1 MNSLL
6 FTVLMLFLP
15 SVAKGRDVFQEEVKP
30 LLQSHCFRCHGQ
42 KKQKGDL
49 RLDTLDPNIVQGTS
63 AERWHDVLNNI
74 NLGEMPPEDESQL
87 SPDERRK
94 LVGWLTEELQK
105 AAKARRGTG
114 QQVVMRRLNRTE
126 YQYTMMDLL
135 GLEMDYS
142 GGFPSDGRS
151 SEGFKNNGAS
161 LSMTA
166 LQIENY
172 IKIARQAFR
181 FVLVEGEQE
190 KKSVTVVDRNKGP
203 IRGPNSR
210 RFTGNSSERL
220 GRVNF
225 WHGSFKDLPRTG
237 KFSIRV
243 KAYTDRKPG
252 QPAPI
257 LFAQYGY
264 FVSGLTLNIMGDAGE
279 VTITSGNPEYYEIS
293 GRPEFFPLPEAH
305 VPSAKLN
312 GIITLQNAIDDGK
325 PLTQAVN
332 KVIEE
337 KDKKGKIR
345 KRKVKVFP
353 EDPDFPRIII
363 ESVEF
368 VRNDYPSWPPSLH
381 RRIVQDGEELSDPKA
396 VEKLLSRFLRRAWR
410 RPVNGE
416 EIKKWMAHYQKMLQ
430 QGDSPILALKETLSA
445 TLASS
450 NFLYLTEPFEFDK
463 SRKLNAHELASR
475 LSYFLWSSMP
485 DEELSELADSG
496 RLLEPSVLRKEFD
509 RMLADSKAD
518 RFAEQF
524 SMQWLDLEGVD
535 RVAINPQYYKG
546 FDNSLKPD
554 MVGETQAF
562 FREILRSNTS
572 ALQFIDAEFTMLNA
586 SLAKHYGLEGPK
598 SQRFERVSLEGTSR
612 PGGVLGHASTLLA
625 GSDGADSHP
634 IKRAVWIRERL
645 LHDPPNPPP
654 PDVPGVEKSVPNFEK
669 LSIREQLAIHRKK
682 EACADCHRGIDPWGI
697 ALEEYDAIGLFREK
711 TARRKKRVSA
721 KTVLPGSHEISGL
734 IDLQK
739 HLLNGRRDQFAK
751 ALVSKL
757 LTYALGRSLSLEDEL
772 LIEKLSG
779 DFAINDYRLPSLMK
793 NIVTS
798 RPFLSR

>member
-1 MNSLL
+1 MRL
-6 FTVLMLFLP
+6 FQFAALILFLP
-15 SVAKGRDVFQEEVKP
+15 SVANGRDVFQKEVKP
-30 LLQSHCFRCHGQ
+30 LLQSHCFKCHGQ

-74 NLGEMPPEDESQL
+74 NLGEMPPEDEPQF

-105 AAKARRGTG
+105 AAKARRGNG
-114 QQVVMRRLNRTE
+114 EQLVMRRLNRTE

-142 GGFPSDGRS
+142 GAFPSDGRS

-190 KKSVTVVDRNKGP
+190 KKTVTVVDRNKGP

-264 FVSGLTLNIMGDAGE
+264 FVSGLTLNIMGKAGE
-279 VTITSGNPEYYEIS
+279 VTINSGNPEYYEIP
-293 GRPEFFPLPEAH
+293 GRPEFFPLPESH

-312 GIITLQNAIDDGK
+312 GIITLQNALDDGE
-325 PLTQAVN
+325 PITQAVN

-353 EDPDFPRIII
+353 EDPNFPRIII

-368 VRNDYPSWPPSLH
+368 VRNDYQSWPPALH
-381 RRIVQDGEELSDPKA
+381 RRILHEGEDVSDPKV
-396 VEKLLSRFLRRAWR
+396 VENLLSRFLRRAWR
-410 RPVNGE
+410 RPVNGK

-450 NFLYLTEPFEFDK
+450 NFLYLSEPFNSDE
-463 SRKLNAHELASR
+463 SRKLNAHELAAR

-485 DEELSELADSG
+485 DEELFKLADSG
-496 RLLEPSVLRKEFD
+496 RLLEPSVLRKQFD

-535 RVAINPQYYKG
+535 RVAVNPQYYKG
-546 FDNSLKPD
+546 FDNKLKPD

-562 FREILRSNTS
+562 FREILSSNTS
-572 ALQFIDAEFTMLNA
+572 ALQFIDADFTMLNA

-598 SQRFERVSLEGTSR
+598 SQRFERVSLKGTSR

-645 LHDPPNPPP
+645 LNDPPNPPP

-711 TARRKKRVSA
+711 TARRKERVSA
-721 KTVLPGSHEISGL
+721 ETVLPGSHEISGL

-772 LIEKLSG
+772 LIEKLSR
-779 DFAINDYRLPSLMK
+779 DFATNDYRLPSLMK

>member
-1 MNSLL
+1 MRL
-6 FTVLMLFLP
+6 FQFAALILFLP
-15 SVAKGRDVFQEEVKP
+15 SVANGRDVFQKEVKP
-30 LLQSHCFRCHGQ
+30 LLQSHCFKCHGQ

-63 AERWHDVLNNI
+63 PERWHDVLNNI
-74 NLGEMPPEDESQL
+74 NLGEMPPEDEPQF

-105 AAKARRGTG
+105 AAKARRGNG
-114 QQVVMRRLNRTE
+114 EQLVMRRLNRTE

-142 GGFPSDGRS
+142 GAFPSDGRS

-190 KKSVTVVDRNKGP
+190 KKTVTVVDRNKGP

-264 FVSGLTLNIMGDAGE
+264 FVSGLTLNIMGKAGE
-279 VTITSGNPEYYEIS
+279 VTINSGNPEYYEIP
-293 GRPEFFPLPEAH
+293 GRPEFFPLPESH

-312 GIITLQNAIDDGK
+312 GIITLQNALDDGE
-325 PLTQAVN
+325 PITQAVN

-345 KRKVKVFP
+345 KRKVKAFP
-353 EDPDFPRIII
+353 EDPNFPRIII

-368 VRNDYPSWPPSLH
+368 VRNDYQSWPPALH
-381 RRIVQDGEELSDPKA
+381 RRILHEGEDVSDPKV
-396 VEKLLSRFLRRAWR
+396 VENLLSRFLRRAWR
-410 RPVNGE
+410 RPVNGK

-450 NFLYLTEPFEFDK
+450 NFLYLSEPFNSDE
-463 SRKLNAHELASR
+463 SRKLNAHELAAR

-485 DEELSELADSG
+485 DEELFKLADSG
-496 RLLEPSVLRKEFD
+496 RLLEPSVLRKQFD

-535 RVAINPQYYKG
+535 RVAVNPQYYKG
-546 FDNSLKPD
+546 FDNKLKPD

-562 FREILRSNTS
+562 FREILSSNTS
-572 ALQFIDAEFTMLNA
+572 ALQFIDADFTMLNA

-598 SQRFERVSLEGTSR
+598 SQRFERVSLKGTSR

-625 GSDGADSHP
+625 GSNGADSHP

-645 LHDPPNPPP
+645 LNDPPNPPP

-711 TARRKKRVSA
+711 TARRKERVSA
-721 KTVLPGSHEISGL
+721 ETVLPGSHEISGL

-772 LIEKLSG
+772 LIEKLSR
-779 DFAINDYRLPSLMK
+779 DFATNDYRLPSLMK